1 MRNQTNSKILIH
13 SILASSLILALS
25 LAIWVPAQAQ
35 SAAPAEAK
43 PNPDAQA
50 TEPSMAMMEHH
61 QKMMADMK
69 TQDAQLTEQ
78 VAAMNSAPEG
88 KKLDLL
94 AAVVT
99 KMVEQ
104 RTAMTAR
111 MESMH
116 DEMMKNMKPQMMKQ
130 QMQMGQNP
138 MSKPPMMN
146 GMKGMDDKPADAP
159 NAKQ

>member
-1 MRNQTNSKILIH
+1 MKNQTKSSILIR
-13 SILASSLILALS
+13 SILASPLILALS
-25 LAIWVPAQAQ
+25 LAISIPAQAQ

-43 PNPDAQA
+43 PNPNAQV
-50 TEPSMAMMEHH
+50 TEPSMAMMQHH
-61 QKMMADMK
+61 QEMLADMK
-69 TQDAQLTEQ
+69 AQDAQLTEQ

-94 AAVVT
+94 AAIVT

-116 DEMMKNMKPQMMKQ
+116 DEMMKTMKPQMMKQ
-130 QMQMGQNP
+130 QMQMDKAP
-138 MSKPPMMN
+138 VPKPPMMN

-159 NAKQ
+159 NAR

>member
-1 MRNQTNSKILIH
+1 MKYQTKSNLLTR

-25 LAIWVPAQAQ
+25 LAIWIPAQAQ
-35 SAAPAEAK
+35 SAAPAEVK

-50 TEPSMAMMEHH
+50 TEPPMAMMEHH

-69 TQDAQLTEQ
+69 AQDAQLTEQ

-94 AAVVT
+94 AAIVT
-99 KMVEQ
+99 RMTQQ

-116 DEMMKNMKPQMMKQ
+116 EEMMNTMMPHMMKPQM
-130 QMQMGQNP
+130 QMENGAMP
-138 MSKPPMMN
+138 RAPMMN
-146 GMKGMDDKPADAP
+146 GLRTAGSDCSPVAYRK
-159 NAKQ
+159 

>member
-1 MRNQTNSKILIH
+1 MKNQTKSNMLIRT
-13 SILASSLILALS
+13 ILASSLILALS
-25 LAIWVPAQAQ
+25 LAIWNPARAQ

-43 PNPDAQA
+43 PNPAAQV
-50 TEPSMAMMEHH
+50 TDPSMAMMEHH

-69 TQDAQLTEQ
+69 AQDAQLTEQ
-78 VAAMNSAPEG
+78 VAAMNSAPEST
-88 KKLDLL
+88 KLDLL
-94 AAVVT
+94 AAIVT
-99 KMVEQ
+99 KMAVQ

-116 DEMMKNMKPQMMKQ
+116 DEMMKTMKSRMMNQ
-130 QMQMGQNP
+130 QMHMDEAP

-159 NAKQ
+159 NAR